1 MVNKR
6 SQPMSPRFQAR
17 VVLCT
22 VALVVGGLILAGR
35 AVHLQLLESEFLE
48 SRADAQQLHVAKIVA
63 RRGRI
68 LDRNMQPLA
77 VSAPVDSFWAHPD
90 SVDDLVPFLP
100 EIAAAFETSARQ
112 LEERL
117 RSARGREF
125 VWLRRGLSPKRSQPV
140 IDLGAPGLQVRREYR
155 RFYPAG
161 EFAGHLVG
169 FADIDENGQEG
180 LELAFDSWL
189 KGRDGRK
196 QVIRDR
202 LGRHVRDIA
211 GLEPL
216 EPGSDLRLALDLR
229 IQYLA
234 HRELREAVE
243 RHAATSGSMVMLDA
257 RSGEVLA
264 MVSQPSFNPN
274 DREQL
279 APGNYRNRA
288 ALDLFE
294 PGSTIKPL
302 VVASAL
308 NSGAWSLEER
318 IDTGRGF
325 IQIGSKTIKD
335 RTPLGVI
342 DFATLLRRSSQVGAT
357 TVAMRLEPGRFWET
371 LAGVGFGRATESE
384 FPGEAEGTLPNYE
397 YWKPVD
403 RAVMAYGY
411 GLAVSALQLARAY
424 TVFANGGRVLP
435 VSLTRRTEGGYP
447 QGVRVLSPGT
457 AALMAPLLE
466 EPVGLGG
473 TATAAQVPG
482 YRVAGKTGTVE
493 KLGAAGY
500 ESNRHTA
507 LFVGYAPA
515 SKPLIVAV
523 VVIDDPAAGGYF
535 GGQVAAPVF
544 SRVASGALR
553 LMGAPMDGV
562 ADEAGELVA
571 LR

>member
-1 MVNKR
+1 MTKR
-6 SQPMSPRFQAR
+6 SQAMPRRFQAR
-17 VVLCT
+17 VMLCS
-22 VALVVGGLILAGR
+22 VALVAGGLILAGR
-35 AVHLQLLESEFLE
+35 AVQLQLLESEFLE
-48 SRADAQQLHVAKIVA
+48 SRADAQQLRVARIVA

-68 LDRNMQPLA
+68 LDRNKQPLA

-90 SVDDLVPFLP
+90 SLDSLIPFLP
-100 EIAAAFETSARQ
+100 KIAAAFGTSAQQ
-112 LEERL
+112 LQERL
-117 RSARGREF
+117 RRAQGREF
-125 VWLRRGLSPKRSQPV
+125 VWLRRGLPPSRSQPV
-140 IDLGAPGLQVRREYR
+140 IDLDAPGLQVRREYR
-155 RFYPAG
+155 RYYPAG

-216 EPGSDLRLALDLR
+216 KRGQDLGLGLDLR

-234 HRELREAVE
+234 HRELSVAVK
-243 RHAATSGSMVMLDA
+243 RHEATSGSMVMLDA

-308 NSGAWSLEER
+308 NSGAWSIEDR
-318 IDTGRGF
+318 IDTGPGS
-325 IQIGSKTIKD
+325 IQIGSKTIED

-357 TVAMRLEPGRFWET
+357 TVAMKLEPGRFWET
-371 LAGVGFGRATESE
+371 LAGVGFGRPTESE

-403 RAVMAYGY
+403 QAVMAYGY

-435 VSLTRRTEGGYP
+435 VSLIKRMDGDYP
-447 QGVRVLSPGT
+447 QGVQVLSPRT
-457 AALMAPLLE
+457 AALMSSLLE
-466 EPVGLGG
+466 EPVGPGG
-473 TATAAQVPG
+473 TATAARVPG

-493 KLGAAGY
+493 KLGLGGY

-515 SKPLIVAV
+515 SKPVIVAV
-523 VVIDDPAAGGYF
+523 VVIDDPASEGYF

-553 LMGAPMDGV
+553 LLGAPMDGV
-562 ADEAGELVA
+562 EDSAGALVA
-571 LR
+571 AR

>member
-1 MVNKR
+1 MIKR
-6 SQPMSPRFQAR
+6 AQALPRRFRVR

-22 VALVVGGLILAGR
+22 VALVAGGLVLAAR
-35 AVHLQLLESEFLE
+35 AVQLQLLESEFLE
-48 SRADAQQLHVAKIVA
+48 SRADAQQLRVAKIVA

-68 LDRNMQPLA
+68 LDRNGQPLA

-90 SVDDLVPFLP
+90 SLDALGPFLP
-100 EIAAAFETSARQ
+100 AIAAAFGTSAKQ
-112 LEERL
+112 LEERF
-117 RSARGREF
+117 RRAQRREF
-125 VWLRRGLSPKRSQPV
+125 VWLRRGLPPNRSQPV

-155 RFYPAG
+155 RYYPAG

-169 FADIDENGQEG
+169 FADIDEKGQEG

-216 EPGSDLRLALDLR
+216 KPGSDLRLALDLR

-234 HRELREAVE
+234 HRELKEAVE
-243 RHAATSGSMVMLDA
+243 RHKAMSGSMVMLDA

-264 MVSQPSFNPN
+264 MVSQPAFNPN
-274 DREQL
+274 DRAQL

-294 PGSTIKPL
+294 PGSTVKPL

-308 NSGAWSLEER
+308 NSGAWSPDER
-318 IDTGRGF
+318 IDTGRGY
-325 IQIGSKTIKD
+325 IQVGSKTIED

-357 TVAMRLEPGRFWET
+357 TVAMRLEPGRLWET
-371 LAGVGFGRATESE
+371 LSGVGFGRATESQ

-397 YWKPVD
+397 YWKPVEQ
-403 RAVMAYGY
+403 AVMAYGY

-435 VSLTRRTEGGYP
+435 VSLIRRHDYP
-447 QGVRVLSPGT
+447 QGVQVLSPRT
-457 AALMAPLLE
+457 AALMSPLLE
-466 EPVGLGG
+466 EPLGRGG
-473 TATAAQVPG
+473 TATAARVPG

-493 KLGAAGY
+493 RLGLAGY

-507 LFVGYAPA
+507 LFVGFAPA

-523 VVIDDPAAGGYF
+523 VVIDDPTVGGYF

-544 SRVASGALR
+544 SRVALGALR

-562 ADEAGELVA
+562 PDTAGALVA
-571 LR
+571 AR

>member
-1 MVNKR
+1 MSKR
-6 SQPMSPRFQAR
+6 VQAMPSGFR
-17 VVLCT
+17 VRVALCT

-35 AVHLQLLESEFLE
+35 AVQLQTLESEFLE
-48 SRADAQQLHVAKIVA
+48 SRADAQQLRVAKIVA

-68 LDRNMQPLA
+68 LDRNGQPLA

-90 SVDDLVPFLP
+90 SVDALLPFLP
-100 EIAAAFETSARQ
+100 KIAAAFGTSAQQ

-117 RSARGREF
+117 RRAQGREF
-125 VWLRRGLSPKRSQPV
+125 VWLRRGLPPSRSQPV
-140 IDLGAPGLQVRREYR
+140 IDLEAPGLQVRREYR
-155 RFYPAG
+155 RYYPAG

-169 FADIDENGQEG
+169 FADIDERGQEG

-189 KGRDGRK
+189 RGRDGRK

-216 EPGSDLRLALDLR
+216 KPGSDLRLALDLR

-234 HRELREAVE
+234 HRELKEAVE
-243 RHAATSGSMVMLDA
+243 RHNATSGSMVMLDA

-308 NSGAWSLEER
+308 NSGAWSPDER
-318 IDTGRGF
+318 IDTGRGY
-325 IQIGSKTIKD
+325 IQVGSKTIED

-384 FPGEAEGTLPNYE
+384 FPGEAEGMLPNYE
-397 YWKPVD
+397 YWKPVEQ
-403 RAVMAYGY
+403 AVMAYGY

-424 TVFANGGRVLP
+424 TVFANDGRVLP
-435 VSLTRRTEGGYP
+435 VSVVRRDDNP
-447 QGVRVLSPGT
+447 QGVQVLSPRT
-457 AALMAPLLE
+457 AAHMSPLLE
-466 EPVGLGG
+466 EPVGPGG
-473 TATAAQVPG
+473 TATAARVPG

-493 KLGAAGY
+493 KLGVAGY
-500 ESNRHTA
+500 ESDRHTA
-507 LFVGYAPA
+507 LFVGFAPA

-523 VVIDDPAAGGYF
+523 VVIDDPSTGGYF

-544 SRVASGALR
+544 SRVALGALR

-562 ADEAGELVA
+562 PDTAGALVA
-571 LR
+571 AR